1 MSYAAIL
8 GDCIDVSNWLSAD
21 DAIPLK
27 LSINKIYPN
36 PFNPVTYIDYSV
48 SENDIV
54 SLDVYDINGR
64 HVNSLFNNRFHLA
77 GDYNYMFNASN
88 LPSGVY
94 IVKLES
100 LSHLDYRKVI
110 LTK

>member
-21 DAIPLK
+21 DVIPLR

-48 SENDIV
+48 SENESI
-54 SLDVYDINGR
+54 SLNLYDINGR
-64 HVNSLFNNRFHLA
+64 HINSLFNNKFH
-77 GDYNYMFNASN
+77 F
-88 LPSGVY
+88 
-94 IVKLES
+94 I
-100 LSHLDYRKVI
+100 
-110 LTK
+110 